1 MKFLIAIFLT
11 VIQIITMT
19 MELAMISLSI
29 NQRENKYK
37 CQKWQTYWLTIEAD
51 SKKKNYIA
59 ILRMMII
66 IMIKLNNDPEK
77 ENYIDKTINSHFDD
91 KKR

>member
-1 MKFLIAIFLT
+1 MIFIKMMMKFLIAIFLT

-37 CQKWQTYWLTIEAD
+37 C
-51 SKKKNYIA
+51 
-59 ILRMMII
+59 
-66 IMIKLNNDPEK
+66 
-77 ENYIDKTINSHFDD
+77 
-91 KKR
+91 